1 MSREEAGRR
10 KAGSTPG
17 CGRQEKACRQ
27 GGARENSGRRKAC
40 REEERGRQ
48 GVGR

>member
-17 CGRQEKACRQ
+17 CGRQEKADREAQGRIQ
-27 GGARENSGRRKAC
+27 GGGRHAGRRNEEG
-40 REEERGRQ
+40 RE
-48 GVGR
+48 